1 MEYKNEEEIRKD
13 FARIFDWYDQN
24 YTYGYPT
31 SKRVLKTP
39 SWAEIFAEVGKLME
53 KKIIHHRESK
63 KYENIHRTTTG
74 RTLV

>member
-31 SKRVLKTP
+31 SKIVLKTP

-53 KKIIHHRESK
+53 KKNNPPHGE
-63 KYENIHRTTTG
+63 
-74 RTLV
+74 